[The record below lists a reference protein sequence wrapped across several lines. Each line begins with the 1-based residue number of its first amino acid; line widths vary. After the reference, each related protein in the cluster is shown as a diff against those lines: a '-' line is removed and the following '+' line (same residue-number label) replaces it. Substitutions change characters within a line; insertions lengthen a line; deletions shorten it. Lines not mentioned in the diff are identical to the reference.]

1 MGVMKFKLRHGT
13 PPLNVEMWRK
23 KARKRLPDLA
33 WAYVDGGAD
42 DLVTVRENMSGFRQ
56 WRLRQKVLTGI
67 TKPNLGTK
75 IAGTEVALPLGLA
88 PTGSTGLSHYSGD
101 VAVARAAE
109 AVGTRLCL
117 SGAGS
122 YSLEELADGTEQ
134 NHWFQLYPFG
144 NRPRVKNL
152 VERAQAKGFGALFV
166 TVDVPVLGNREGER
180 WNGMIQPW
188 TMTLPRAL
196 HMATRSG
203 WLHDVIRYRRLSAPH
218 FLEPDPGSTEERD
231 LAKTAGLMR
240 AAEEA
245 IQSAEALSR
254 FMMADLHWD
263 DVKWLRDIWKGPLYV
278 KGVMDADD
286 AAKCVDEIGAQGVIV
301 SNHGGRQ
308 LDRTLSSVSA
318 LPAIVDKIGDRG
330 EVYLDG
336 GVRRGTDVI
345 TALCLG
351 AKGVFIGR
359 PYLYGLGAAGQQG
372 VSAIL
377 EIFRSEIERAMVLM
391 GCPSVAELNRSWLVR
406 PDGRP
411 Y

>member
-1 MGVMKFKLRHGT
+1 VLRH
-13 PPLNVEMWRK
+13 
-23 KARKRLPDLA
+23 
-33 WAYVDGGAD
+33 
-42 DLVTVRENMSGFRQ
+42 
-56 WRLRQKVLTGI
+56 
-67 TKPNLGTK
+67 
-75 IAGTEVALPLGLA
+75 
-88 PTGSTGLSHYSGD
+88 
-101 VAVARAAE
+101 
-109 AVGTRLCL
+109 
-117 SGAGS
+117 
-122 YSLEELADGTEQ
+122 
-134 NHWFQLYPFG
+134 
-144 NRPRVKNL
+144 
-152 VERAQAKGFGALFV
+152 
-166 TVDVPVLGNREGER
+166 
-180 WNGMIQPW
+180 
-188 TMTLPRAL
+188 
-196 HMATRSG
+196 
-203 WLHDVIRYRRLSAPH
+203 RRLSAPH

-263 DVKWLRDIWKGPLYV
+263 DVKWMRDIWKGPLYV

-286 AAKCVDEIGAQGVIV
+286 AAKCVDEIGAQGVVV

-308 LDRTLSSVSA
+308 LDRTLSSVAA

-351 AKGVFIGR
+351 ARGVFIGR
-359 PYLYGLGAAGQQG
+359 PYLYGLGAAGQRG
-372 VSAIL
+372 VAAIL

-406 PDGRP
+406 PDGSP